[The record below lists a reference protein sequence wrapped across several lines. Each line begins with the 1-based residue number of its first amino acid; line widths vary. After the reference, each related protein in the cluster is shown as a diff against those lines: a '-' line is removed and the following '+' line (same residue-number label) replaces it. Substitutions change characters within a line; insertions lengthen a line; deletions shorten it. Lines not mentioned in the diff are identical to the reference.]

1 MLRNTLFVLAIVC
14 GAMFTPCQAQNFR
27 VQAAV
32 YNEPV
37 SPSYFQDRGV
47 QHVMENTDNNGF
59 YRYFVGSYNT
69 REEAEAVQTQLIQ
82 KGFPNATIL
91 DLEEQR
97 ALCGTPC
104 PYSGKRLFVRDTA
117 QSETVRNL
125 YFDYNKSSLSLESKA
140 ELDKVF
146 KHMKENPDTKL
157 QILGHTDSKGSAEYN
172 IALATRRARAAR
184 NYLIEK
190 GIHQTRLH
198 IKVFGEFNPEDSSM
212 DMTNQQSPDA
222 AKYNRRVTLA
232 FVSPEGEVQNNDV
245 LIGAPAGK

>member
-1 MLRNTLFVLAIVC
+1 MLRNTLFSLAFLC
-14 GAMFTPCQAQNFR
+14 GVIISPCQAQNFR

-32 YNEPV
+32 YDKPV
-37 SPSYFQDRGV
+37 SLSLFEDKGI
-47 QHVMENTDNNGF
+47 QHVMENVDNNGF
-59 YRYFVGSYNT
+59 YRYFTGTYST
-69 REEAEAVQTQLIQ
+69 REEAEKVQLQLIQ
-82 KGFPNATIL
+82 KGFPNAAIL

-104 PYSGKRLFVRDTA
+104 PYSGKRVFVRDTS
-117 QSETVRNL
+117 QSETVRNIF
-125 YFDYNKSSLSLESKA
+125 FDYNRSSLSLDSRT

-146 KHMKENPDTKL
+146 KYMKENPATKL

-190 GIHQTRLH
+190 GIHQTRLY
-198 IKVFGEFNPEDSSM
+198 IKVFGEFNPDDSGMEDS
-212 DMTNQQSPDA
+212 DLYDT

-245 LIGAPAGK
+245 LIGAPAGQ